1 MYRDL
6 AADICE
12 IGRRMYQ
19 RELVA
24 SNDGNISIRVD
35 KDKLLIT
42 PTLTSKGFMQE

>member
-1 MYRDL
+1 MYREL

-24 SNDGNISIRVD
+24 SNDGNISIRVVIIVNRE
-35 KDKLLIT
+35 LNIRMCCL
-42 PTLTSKGFMQE
+42 

>member
-1 MYRDL
+1 MNY

-24 SNDGNISIRVD
+24 SNDGNISIRIYERRRYYYD
-35 KDKLLIT
+35 RFRWKCN
-42 PTLTSKGFMQE
+42 QRQ